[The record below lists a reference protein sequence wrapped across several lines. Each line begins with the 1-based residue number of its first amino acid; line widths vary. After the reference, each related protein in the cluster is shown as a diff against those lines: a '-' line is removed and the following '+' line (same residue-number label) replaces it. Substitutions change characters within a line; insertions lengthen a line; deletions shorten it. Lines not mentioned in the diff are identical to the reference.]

1 MMNTIVSSPPSAARS
16 ATVFTFQRATRTT
29 APAKSPFVTKT
40 LENEP
45 SRAYWAV
52 TSVPQSNQP
61 EMSSKPVEVNPLTR
75 YPAWRDPEYRKA
87 YLTAS
92 IEQGLAWQIRANR
105 KARDLSQEELAR
117 LLGTQQSAVSR
128 LEDPEYGAHSLDT
141 LISIANVFDCALSVR
156 FIPYSA
162 LARESED
169 LSPEALFA
177 APFSDE
183 ATKLEQL

>member
-1 MMNTIVSSPPSAARS
+1 
-16 ATVFTFQRATRTT
+16 
-29 APAKSPFVTKT
+29 
-40 LENEP
+40 
-45 SRAYWAV
+45 
-52 TSVPQSNQP
+52 
-61 EMSSKPVEVNPLTR
+61 MSSKPVEVNPLTR